1 MQAVEL
7 ESLNH
12 ARGVATT
19 WHRVDYVRRNVTELP
34 AMGVVNASVSEYK
47 NIYLLQFNIVSCICY
62 VYICNINMYIIC
74 VLYVVCLRTYEQ

>member
-19 WHRVDYVRRNVTELP
+19 WHRVDYVRRDVTELP
-34 AMGVVNASVSEYK
+34 VMVLEDANVSEYK
-47 NIYLLQFNIVSCICY
+47 YIYLLQFRIVSCKYYICTHMKYRY
-62 VYICNINMYIIC
+62 VYCM
-74 VLYVVCLRTYEQ
+74 